1 MEFNIKNTGL
11 ESAEKIKI
19 DRPQWGYTEY
29 VPNVYVQLTYNE
41 TGFDVKFTVE
51 ESNPL
56 CEKTENFGNIH
67 EDSCVEFF
75 AMFDPENSDK
85 YINFEVNAIGTVK
98 AAIRTCREDFQFL
111 SQEDIESLNIK
122 TEISEEFWT
131 VSYHISADLL
141 EKLYPKFNVKK
152 CNYIMANFY
161 KCGNKTA
168 VEHYLSLF
176 EINCAKPDFHRPE
189 YFGRINLKMI

>member
-1 MEFNIKNTGL
+1 MEINIKNIGV

-29 VPNVYVQLTYNE
+29 VPNVYVQIAYNE

-75 AMFDPENSDK
+75 VKFDPENSDK
-85 YINFEVNAIGTVK
+85 YMNFEINAIGTVK
-98 AAIRTCREDFQFL
+98 AAIRTCREDFIFL

-122 TEISEEFWT
+122 TEILENSWT
-131 VSYHISADLL
+131 VSYHISAELL
-141 EKLYPKFNVKK
+141 KKLYPKFNIKK

-161 KCGNKTA
+161 KCGNNTDIK
-168 VEHYLSLF
+168 HYLSLF
-176 EINCAKPDFHRPE
+176 DLKCEKPDFHKPE
-189 YFGRINLKMI
+189 YFGKINLI